1 MENNQKTT
9 EELKNEIIEELKNE
23 IIIEL
28 IEEKKSSLMK
38 KIVET
43 GNMPAQKKD
52 TWRTQATVLGL
63 GIVLGVIGL

>member
-9 EELKNEIIEELKNE
+9 EELKNEII
-23 IIIEL
+23 IEL
-28 IEEKKSSLMK
+28 MEEKKTSLMK